1 MNIEKNLITWSNQK
15 FRFAGEPLFLAV
27 RRLRMESVYDPALF
41 FPKA

>member
-1 MNIEKNLITWSNQK
+1 MDIEKNLITLSNQK

-27 RRLRMESVYDPALF
+27 RRLSIESVYDPALF